1 MKIDYDIV
9 AFVQKLK
16 PETLGQR
23 VAMEQTLQRKR
34 DAGGLTQS
42 PVIAVMNPKWYHPTV
57 EQLDDLWQ
65 ELTGV

>member
-9 AFVQKLK
+9 AFVQRLK

-34 DAGGLTQS
+34 DAGGLMQ
-42 PVIAVMNPKWYHPTV
+42 PVIAVMKPDWYHPTV